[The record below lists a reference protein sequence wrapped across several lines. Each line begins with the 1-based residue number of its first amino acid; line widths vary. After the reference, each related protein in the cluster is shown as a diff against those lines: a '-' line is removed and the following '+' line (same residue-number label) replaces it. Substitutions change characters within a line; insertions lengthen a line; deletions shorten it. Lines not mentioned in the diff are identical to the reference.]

1 MQTSASKTSVR
12 TLPVLLVLAS
22 FAFFG
27 NAVPTL
33 AVTGVPKILNH
44 QGRLLNSSGE
54 LLGGSSG
61 TDFCFKFSFYDDA
74 TVGSPDTKLWPS
86 ASPST
91 MTASVKNGVFNVG
104 IGDTSAG
111 GDTLD
116 FNFQDN
122 NAAYLNVEVATKVGA
137 TCAAGDGAES
147 FENLAPRQRIVSSGY
162 AINAGT
168 VGGFTPSQSP
178 TGSNIPVLTSGNLI
192 FGGAVTI
199 DSTGTAVLNLG
210 TNANAKT
217 ITIGNST
224 GATTLVL
231 TKGSSGNITL
241 TGFNCSTFTNGGTLT
256 TDASG
261 NVVCAADDGGTG
273 GGITTIE
280 ENNMTVVTSTTNID
294 FLGSDFTVTVDGA
307 GEGDVAIDYANSGIT
322 RKTQAETI
330 TGGWTFGSATTTFNS
345 STVLSAVVIAGDT
358 ITDFTGTG

>member
-1 MQTSASKTSVR
+1 
-12 TLPVLLVLAS
+12 
-22 FAFFG
+22 
-27 NAVPTL
+27 
-33 AVTGVPKILNH
+33 
-44 QGRLLNSSGE
+44 RLLNSSGE

-199 DSTGTAVLNLG
+199 DSTGTAALNLG

-224 GATTLVL
+224 GATSLVFTKGASGAVTFTGFTACTALETNASGTLVCGADDVGAGG
-231 TKGSSGNITL
+231 TTTTISGVSGSVFTLNTSSTGTDFTISTSTGNIYFNLPSATSTARGLL
-241 TGFNCSTFTNGGTLT
+241 TGN
-256 TDASG
+256 D
-261 NVVCAADDGGTG
+261 
-273 GGITTIE
+273 
-280 ENNMTVVTSTTNID
+280 
-294 FLGSDFTVTVDGA
+294 
-307 GEGDVAIDYANSGIT
+307 
-322 RKTQAETI
+322 
-330 TGGWTFGSATTTFNS
+330 WTTFNNKLS
-345 STVLSAVVIAGDT
+345 SL
-358 ITDFTGTG
+358 